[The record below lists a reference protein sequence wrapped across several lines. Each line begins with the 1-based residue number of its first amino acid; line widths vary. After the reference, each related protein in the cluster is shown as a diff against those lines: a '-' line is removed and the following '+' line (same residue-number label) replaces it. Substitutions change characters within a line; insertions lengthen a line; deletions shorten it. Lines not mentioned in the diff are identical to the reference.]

1 MRKSI
6 AIVIAV
12 MFIGIIAGSLRKS
25 ELQNFDFVESKN
37 EKLPNSIP
45 DISDSEEVLPDS
57 GDYTREN
64 SSDRLAYWFPYH
76 DSVNHGLTIIA
87 EKLWQLDSAAASG
100 SNRSRA
106 IWYDR
111 CKKALIHGFDS
122 LHPHSALTDYVKADS
137 FLTEIEAFFEKDAD
151 WSTMGMIANGNLQ
164 YCFLMYRMT
173 AVSFQIRDKE
183 PSFEEEI
190 KAWDGLEEAMCDFC
204 IDVVRLDWFGG
215 SGSGPAAIGM
225 RNSIIQCRIGDLK
238 RIYKQYSGEPVS
250 QDDMRNDLN
259 TRLKK
264 SREDF
269 KKAVEK
275 TASSI
280 SDVNE
285 AKEYYS
291 GYQLEEYELL
301 YQAVQ
306 ASRKSLVNSLDRWL
320 LIRSRFPKEVSSG
333 QNASK
338 NKFIENTIQTIN
350 SLTEC
355 IANSKN
361 D

>member
-25 ELQNFDFVESKN
+25 ELQNFDSVESKN

-45 DISDSEEVLPDS
+45 DISDSEEILPDS
-57 GDYTREN
+57 GDYTREIG
-64 SSDRLAYWFPYH
+64 SDRLAYWFPYH
-76 DSVNHGLTIIA
+76 DSINHGLTIIA
-87 EKLWQLDSAAASG
+87 EELWLLDSAAASG
-100 SNRSRA
+100 NNRSRA
-106 IWYDR
+106 IWYDK

-122 LHPHSALTDYVKADS
+122 LHPHSALTDYIKADS

-151 WSTMGMIANGNLQ
+151 WTTMGMIINGDLQ
-164 YCFLMYRMT
+164 YKFLIYRMT
-173 AVSFQIRDKE
+173 AVSFQICDKE
-183 PSFEEEI
+183 PSFEKEM

-204 IDVVRLDWFGG
+204 VDVVRLDWFGG

-225 RNSIIQCRIGDLK
+225 RNSIIQCRIDDLE
-238 RIYKQYSGEPVS
+238 RIYKLYSGGPVS
-250 QDDMRNDLN
+250 QNDMGNDLN

-275 TASSI
+275 IASSI

-291 GYQLEEYELL
+291 DYQLEEYESL
-301 YQAVQ
+301 YHAVQ
-306 ASRKSLVNSLDRWL
+306 ESKSALTNSLDKWL
-320 LIRSRFPKEVSSG
+320 LVRSDFPKDVSSS

-338 NKFIENTIQTIN
+338 NKFKENTIQMVN

-355 IANSKN
+355 VIDSKN